1 MANGGRFC
9 GISCTPDLVVFQPVK
24 NQHGFEP
31 VIGGVDAGNAAQFPD
46 AFTEC
51 DDIFCTLFFRDIVGA
66 AIFVRIGIFGINED
80 GVGGREGADLFAKPV
95 RLLSGFGFIDGLVI
109 DIEAEIHVVFKGF
122 IYVGEEFFIQGK
134 GSGAVGSVADS
145 DDDIFVFCGGKSEID
160 GVVMRYVD

>member
-1 MANGGRFC
+1 MVNGGRFC
-9 GISCTPDLVVFQPVK
+9 GISSTPDLVVFQPVK

-95 RLLSGFGFIDGLVI
+95 RLLSGFGFIDGLVV
-109 DIEAEIHVVFKGF
+109 DVKAEIHVVFMGF
-122 IYVGEEFFIQGK
+122 LCVEKEFFIQGK
-134 GSGAVGSVADS
+134 GSGTVGSVADA
-145 DDDIFVFCGGKSEID
+145 DDDIFIF
-160 GVVMRYVD
+160 